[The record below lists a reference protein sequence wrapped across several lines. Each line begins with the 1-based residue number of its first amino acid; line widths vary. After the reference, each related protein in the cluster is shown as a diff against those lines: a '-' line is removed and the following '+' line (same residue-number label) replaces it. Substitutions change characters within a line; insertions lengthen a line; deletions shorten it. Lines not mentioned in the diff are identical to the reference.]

1 MPHPIIL
8 SFFIAI
14 AIFILVRLA
23 HHFWEKSRRR
33 FFAPLLA
40 EKELIQV
47 LEPLALNITVSR
59 MYLSFRPN
67 RNNRTLGRLVIQDS
81 CVQLSSSTG
90 ILIRANALSDLTVKA
105 LGTQRLVLLGRSPSS
120 EVELRIE
127 CTVPQE
133 KILLE
138 QITRAL
144 K

>member
-1 MPHPIIL
+1 MPNHIIP

-14 AIFILVRLA
+14 AILILVRLA
-23 HHFWEKSRRR
+23 HHFWEKSRRK
-33 FFAPLLA
+33 FFAPLIA

-59 MYLSFRPN
+59 RYLSFRPN
-67 RNNRTLGRLVIQDS
+67 RNNRALGRLVIQDS

-90 ILIRANALSDLTVKA
+90 ILMRARTMSDLTVKA
-105 LGTQRLVLLGRSPSS
+105 LGTRRLVLLGKSPSS

-133 KILLE
+133 KILQE
-138 QITRAL
+138 QITQAL
-144 K
+144 Q